1 MARVQRG
8 CAGRHD
14 AEGWFSVDIVCCLF
28 VFCVYLACFL
38 GGVQTALIPVM
49 GIGLFT
55 EHSQTAVTSDSKRDQ
70 IG

>member
-8 CAGRHD
+8 CTGRHD

-28 VFCVYLACFL
+28 VFYVYLVFFS

-55 EHSQTAVTSDSKRDQ
+55 EHNLTAITSDSKRDQ
-70 IG
+70 IR